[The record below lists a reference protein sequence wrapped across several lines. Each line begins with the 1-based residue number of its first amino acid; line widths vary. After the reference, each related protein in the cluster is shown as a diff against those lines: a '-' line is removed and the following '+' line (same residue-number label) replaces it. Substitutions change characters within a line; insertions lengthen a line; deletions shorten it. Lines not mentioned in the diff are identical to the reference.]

1 MEEPWS
7 EGLAGFQSQP
17 GHFTCPA
24 APQPQF
30 PHLHNE
36 GWAGWCVREGLCLAC
51 SSVLGMEALL
61 KSRPCWAP
69 ALAAYK
75 RAQPPAPSSS
85 GFFGLGCS
93 FVFSP
98 RAHPASS
105 TDTSVAPL
113 AAHMHWRSLSFSLT
127 HTHSHTH
134 TRTCLMLTPAP
145 TPPPPSRTSVSI
157 PSHAR
162 RLADPGSRL
171 GGRGIAVR
179 SL

>member
-127 HTHSHTH
+127 HTLTH
-134 TRTCLMLTPAP
+134 PYTHLPYAHPRPHP
-145 TPPPPSRTSVSI
+145 TPTQQN
-157 PSHAR
+157 
-162 RLADPGSRL
+162 L
-171 GGRGIAVR
+171 GLHPLPR
-179 SL
+179 SKAC